1 MHILYR
7 IIDFLQNS
15 ISKIDTMMIN
25 VSPIDKI
32 PFVNLMPIP
41 SVHSESANI
50 IYSNKNKKRILLPI
64 VLFDLQLKYWKKS
77 HIIFIMQTYCQNI
90 THKNSYNQKPQNS
103 IRNLTYS
110 ITAVIKLSQSCQ
122 KSPVLTS
129 CLM

>member
-41 SVHSESANI
+41 SVYSESANI
-50 IYSNKNKKRILLPI
+50 
-64 VLFDLQLKYWKKS
+64 Q
-77 HIIFIMQTYCQNI
+77 Q
-90 THKNSYNQKPQNS
+90 QK
-103 IRNLTYS
+103 
-110 ITAVIKLSQSCQ
+110 
-122 KSPVLTS
+122 
-129 CLM
+129 

>member
-77 HIIFIMQTYCQNI
+77 HIIFIMQIYCQNI

-110 ITAVIKLSQSCQ
+110 ITAVIKLSQICQ

>member
-32 PFVNLMPIP
+32 LFVNLMPIP

-50 IYSNKNKKRILLPI
+50 IHSNKNKKRILLPI
-64 VLFDLQLKYWKKS
+64 VLFDL
-77 HIIFIMQTYCQNI
+77 
-90 THKNSYNQKPQNS
+90 
-103 IRNLTYS
+103 
-110 ITAVIKLSQSCQ
+110 
-122 KSPVLTS
+122 
-129 CLM
+129 

>member
-50 IYSNKNKKRILLPI
+50 IHSNKNKKRILLPI

-90 THKNSYNQKPQNS
+90 THKNSYNQKPHNS

-110 ITAVIKLSQSCQ
+110 ITTVIKLSQICQ
-122 KSPVLTS
+122 KSPVLTG